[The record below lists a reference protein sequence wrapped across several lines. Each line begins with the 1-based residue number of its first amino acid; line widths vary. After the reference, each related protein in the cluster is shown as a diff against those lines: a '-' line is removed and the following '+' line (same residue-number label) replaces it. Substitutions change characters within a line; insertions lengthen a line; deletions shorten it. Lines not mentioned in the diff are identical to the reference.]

1 MKKGLVVANIIYY
14 LFTFTIGV
22 LLAVFLPYF
31 LMLYGESVSII
42 EKSLAEK
49 NYSQAIAIVG
59 GYYDD
64 QYVLQQDL
72 QTGGGIVLF
81 KAATLYP
88 GTDEDGNSVQDM
100 RMHKAYAGFIY
111 GIKDIYKIAKN
122 DNNNAKINVT
132 DLDGNVHRVEVLDTD
147 SNGDSIKDTNSTCVK
162 NGFIYIDLDQDTLS
176 SIAKIEL
183 IDCDGTVFASVDAN
197 LDFGEEFF
205 EDCEAFVTEYNADFK
220 SDKLSGLNDALLAKN
235 EHYKISSDGVVKSS
249 ADKKSA
255 IIVVVYF
262 IGIYLIG
269 DSLIG
274 KRYVI
279 RFFKWVFVKVFK
291 IKPKQKKVKNE
302 ETFGHDYFCKLTMTC
317 DVSEVEEFDTSV
329 QVKYSNESGEAQFT
343 LLKSGNY
350 TETKQVKAGDYV
362 NLRVDID
369 QNYITQGLPETL
381 EVEGYQKQITFK
393 ILKREDKS
401 V

>member
-1 MKKGLVVANIIYY
+1 MKKGLVIANIIYY
-14 LFTFTIGV
+14 LFTFTLGV

-31 LMLYGESVSII
+31 MMLYGESLSII
-42 EKSLAEK
+42 EKSLSEK
-49 NYSQAIAIVG
+49 NYAQAISIVG

-72 QTGGGIVLF
+72 QAGGGIVLF

-88 GTDEDGNSVQDM
+88 GTDEEGNDVQDM
-100 RMHKAYAGFIY
+100 KMHKAYAGFIY
-111 GIKDIYKIAKN
+111 GIKDIYKVSKNGDNKAKL
-122 DNNNAKINVT
+122 NVT
-132 DLDGNVHRVEVLDTD
+132 DLEGNVHAVEVLDTD
-147 SNGDSIKDTNSTCVK
+147 SNNDSVKDTNSTCAS
-162 NGFIYIDLDQDTLS
+162 NGFIYIDLDRDTLS

-183 IDCDGTVFASVDAN
+183 VDCDGAVFASVETN
-197 LDFGEEFF
+197 LDYTEEFF
-205 EDCEAFVTEYNADFK
+205 ADCDAFVTEYNTDFK
-220 SDKLSGLNDALLAKN
+220 SDKLGGYHDEFIAKN
-235 EHYKISSDGVVKSS
+235 EHYKMSSDGVVKSS

-255 IIVVVYF
+255 IVVVVYF
-262 IGIYLIG
+262 IGVYLIG

-291 IKPKQKKVKNE
+291 IKPKQKKAKQQDA
-302 ETFGHDYFCKLTMTC
+302 FGHDYFCKLTVSC
-317 DVSEVEEFDTSV
+317 DVSEAEGFDTSV
-329 QVKYSNESGEAQFT
+329 QVSYSNQNGEAQFT
-343 LLKSGNY
+343 LLKSTGY
-350 TETKQVKAGDYV
+350 TETKQIKAGDYV

-369 QNYITQGLPETL
+369 QNYTTQGLPETL

>member
-111 GIKDIYKIAKN
+111 GIKDIYKVAKN

-162 NGFIYIDLDQDTLS
+162 NGFIYVDLDQDTLS

-249 ADKKSA
+249 ADKNRQS
-255 IIVVVYF
+255 
-262 IGIYLIG
+262 
-269 DSLIG
+269 
-274 KRYVI
+274 
-279 RFFKWVFVKVFK
+279 
-291 IKPKQKKVKNE
+291 
-302 ETFGHDYFCKLTMTC
+302 
-317 DVSEVEEFDTSV
+317 
-329 QVKYSNESGEAQFT
+329 
-343 LLKSGNY
+343 
-350 TETKQVKAGDYV
+350 
-362 NLRVDID
+362 
-369 QNYITQGLPETL
+369 
-381 EVEGYQKQITFK
+381 
-393 ILKREDKS
+393 
-401 V
+401 